1 MIYQVNI
8 IIQHCEKVWVQ
19 SQKNEK
25 FYKDLP
31 NKSDTSSKK
40 FRFVARKTQKSILHL
55 AKLLFIASIIM
66 GQLKAIL
73 NKLVLV

>member
-8 IIQHCEKVWVQ
+8 IIQYCEKVWVQ

-40 FRFVARKTQKSILHL
+40 FIFVARKTQKSILHL
-55 AKLLFIASIIM
+55 IKLLFTAN
-66 GQLKAIL
+66 QLMS
-73 NKLVLV
+73 